1 MTSTSSKTKRVTRS
15 KRPTKELVLGFNKL
29 EMLGGMSAEQFMK
42 KYWQKK
48 PVCIRAAFVGNGG
61 WPSRQELMELAERE
75 DVESR
80 LISSFDGKW
89 KLKHGPLMRQSFPAL
104 KRSHWTFLVQGV
116 NLHHQGAHELMQQ
129 FRFIP
134 DARLDDVMISWA
146 TDQGGVGP
154 HFDSYDVFLIQAT
167 GKRLWRIGRQKGD
180 RSLVPGLPVRI
191 LAHFEPEEE
200 MLLEPGD
207 MLYLPPGWAHD
218 GVAIGG
224 DCMTVSV
231 GFRVPKR
238 ADVATELAGRM
249 ADAYEDDTLYRD
261 PQQQATQEPSRIP
274 DELIEFAHESL
285 LRMATDTDSMMCA
298 LGEWL
303 TEPKPQVWFEGR
315 GGSMGVGAIELDP
328 KTNMQYS
335 SPWVFI
341 NGESFEAS
349 GKDEKILQ
357 QLANTRQLSLTD
369 SKKLGSGALAVLQDW
384 MEQGWLHLVA
394 K

>member
-1 MTSTSSKTKRVTRS
+1 MTSTSSHAKRVTRA
-15 KRPTKELVLGFNKL
+15 KLPTKESALGLNKL
-29 EMLGGMSAEQFMK
+29 EMLGDMSSEQFMK

-48 PVCIRAAFVGNGG
+48 PVCIRAAFTGNGG

-80 LISSFDGKW
+80 LVSSFDGKW
-89 KLKHGPLMRQSFPAL
+89 KLKHGPLPRKSLPAL

-116 NLHHQGAHELMQQ
+116 NLHHQGAYELMQQ

-191 LAHFEPEEE
+191 LAQFEPEEE

-218 GVAIGG
+218 GVAVGD

-315 GGSMGVGAIELDP
+315 GGSMGVGAVELDP

-357 QLANTRQLSLTD
+357 QLANTRQLSLTE

>member
-1 MTSTSSKTKRVTRS
+1 
-15 KRPTKELVLGFNKL
+15 
-29 EMLGGMSAEQFMK
+29 
-42 KYWQKK
+42 
-48 PVCIRAAFVGNGG
+48 
-61 WPSRQELMELAERE
+61 
-75 DVESR
+75 
-80 LISSFDGKW
+80 
-89 KLKHGPLMRQSFPAL
+89 
-104 KRSHWTFLVQGV
+104 
-116 NLHHQGAHELMQQ
+116 MQR

-134 DARLDDVMISWA
+134 DARLDDIMISWA
-146 TDQGGVGP
+146 TDQAGVGP

-191 LAHFEPEEE
+191 LANFEAEEE
-200 MLLEPGD
+200 FLLEAGD

-218 GVAIGG
+218 GIAVGS

-249 ADAYEDDTLYRD
+249 ADAFEDDTLYRD

-303 TEPKPQVWFEGR
+303 TEPKPQVWFEGK
-315 GGSMGVGAIELDP
+315 GGVMGSTGIELDA

-335 SPWVFI
+335 SPWLFI
-341 NGESFEAS
+341 NGESFEVA
-349 GKDEKILQ
+349 GKDEKWLQ
-357 QLANTRQLSLTD
+357 LLANQRQLPLNAV
-369 SKKLGSGALAVLQDW
+369 KKLSPGASEVLQDW
-384 MEQGWLHLVA
+384 LDQGWLHLVA

>member
-1 MTSTSSKTKRVTRS
+1 MTFQSASVQRPLRQASTSPEKAS
-15 KRPTKELVLGFNKL
+15 LQL
-29 EMLGGMSAEQFMK
+29 LGGMSADQFMK

-48 PVCIRAAFVGNGG
+48 PVCIRAAFTGNGG
-61 WPSRQELMELAERE
+61 WPTRQELMELAERE

-80 LISSFDGKW
+80 LISSFEGQW
-89 KLKHGPLMRQSFPAL
+89 KLKHGPLPRKSLPAL

-116 NLHHQGAHELMQQ
+116 NLHHAGAHELMQR

-134 DARLDDVMISWA
+134 DARLDDIMISWA
-146 TDQGGVGP
+146 TDQAGVGP

-191 LAHFEPEEE
+191 LANFEAEEE
-200 MLLEPGD
+200 FLLEAGD

-218 GVAIGG
+218 GIAVGS

-303 TEPKPQVWFEGR
+303 TEPKPQVWFEGK
-315 GGSMGVGAIELDP
+315 GGVIGSAGIELDA
-328 KTNMQYS
+328 KSNMQYS
-335 SPWVFI
+335 SPWLFI
-341 NGESFEAS
+341 NGESFEVA
-349 GKDEKILQ
+349 GKDEKLLQ
-357 QLANTRQLSLTD
+357 QLANQRQLPLNVV
-369 SKKLGSGALAVLQDW
+369 KKLSSGASEVLQDW
-384 MEQGWLHLVA
+384 LDQGWLHLVA